1 MIRNSAPPVVMT
13 VAESDPVGASG
24 VQADLKTL
32 AALGVYGT
40 SAITAITVRNVAGI
54 VDVRDL
60 PAALVASQ
68 IDAVL
73 SDMGAAVVK
82 TGMLPLRETVE
93 AVAGRI
99 RERGIENL
107 VLDPVLAHADTLAE
121 DEDVVESLR
130 TELVPLARVV
140 TPNAREAGLLTGR
153 EVETLDDARTA
164 AAALVEMG
172 ADCAVVTGGRFA
184 GPATDIM
191 YDGTELRAF
200 TAQRVG
206 TANDRGV
213 GAAFSAAIAAGL
225 ANGLEVRDAV
235 SQAKKY
241 VTGALRHA
249 LPIGARG
256 TVNHFHETWS
266 GR

>member
-1 MIRNSAPPVVMT
+1 MTTNPAPPIVLT
-13 VAESDPVGASG
+13 VAESDPAGARG
-24 VQADLKTL
+24 VQADLKTF

-40 SAITAITVRNVAGI
+40 SAVTAITVRNAEGI

-60 PAALVASQ
+60 PAELVTSQ
-68 IDAVL
+68 VDAVL
-73 SDMGAAVVK
+73 SDMGAAAVK
-82 TGMLPLRETVE
+82 TGMLPRRDTVE
-93 AVAGRI
+93 AVAAQI

-107 VLDPVLAHADTLAE
+107 VLDPVFAGDGTAAADE
-121 DEDVVESLR
+121 GVVDSLR

-153 EVETLDDARTA
+153 EIETLDDARSA
-164 AAALVEMG
+164 AGAIVEMG
-172 ADCAVVTGGRFA
+172 ASCAVITGGRFA
-184 GPATDIM
+184 GPATDIL
-191 YDGTELRAF
+191 YDGAELRAF
-200 TAQRVG
+200 TAQRVE
-206 TANDRGV
+206 TPNDSGV
-213 GAAFSAAIAAGL
+213 GAAFSAAVAAGL

-256 TVNHFHETWS
+256 LVNHFHETS
-266 GR
+266 AGR